1 MGHSIELKR
10 LSLKVSKLL
19 LLNYNLHVLWKNR
32 SKEKKHLLR
41 SKETDVSHYEKDTL
55 RLS

>member
-19 LLNYNLHVLWKNR
+19 LLNHNLHVLWKNR
-32 SKEKKHLLR
+32 SKEKKHLIR

-55 RLS
+55 